1 MHRIGEDRVP
11 VNSGWWIAVYRGKGA
26 AMNPARDIEY
36 PQPIDVPDEPIEPGL
51 DDPEPEIP
59 AEHVAL
65 QAGWHQVKS
74 IDSDFVAFVSSC
86 F

>member
-1 MHRIGEDRVP
+1 
-11 VNSGWWIAVYRGKGA
+11 
-26 AMNPARDIEY
+26 MNPARDIEY

-51 DDPEPEIP
+51 DDPEPDIP
-59 AEHVAL
+59 AEHAAL

-74 IDSDFVAFVSSC
+74 IDSEFGAFVASC